1 MNLSRGERF
10 ISGLNRY
17 MAAKYE
23 KAKPGKL
30 IQDWTPYNESVIW
43 DIANHYYKNKGIATF
58 SNDNNRSVPHDIN
71 TNFQNALS
79 IAKLVKAVVDTQP
92 LIEKFQV
99 LECGAGSGLFSRQ
112 FLFALKELG
121 IDKRVKLLVSDYSV
135 SNISDIKSFGILN
148 EFIEG
153 ENYELLEYNVLS
165 SDSAKK
171 LDGSE
176 FQFKHLI
183 SGIFNYVLDAL
194 PVTILRKHFN
204 PKKADFEELY
214 LKVKNDNGV
223 SYDII
228 NNQDLMSN
236 LAKEQKWVN
245 FEIEKQTEAEQKFYE
260 IFKNFHCEAARDA
273 FIPYPYGPIQACENI
288 LKNLDDCGFIFS
300 GDIPPRKTYF
310 CQIVGNALA
319 HEVDNEMICTYLQE
333 EGYVPKFQ
341 DDNTIS
347 RMIVAKKE
355 ATLTVLDPIFQDVF
369 VENNMVNRYADLRD
383 ALIKFEH
390 KESADV
396 MKYVLEEFEK
406 IAGSSVYVGIFRGNY
421 YGSIGN
427 KEKAAEAYREA
438 AKIDF
443 TNNYKLNELAQR
455 VSKKA

>member
-1 MNLSRGERF
+1 
-10 ISGLNRY
+10 
-17 MAAKYE
+17 MAAKFSN
-23 KAKPGKL
+23 AKSGKL

-43 DIANHYYKNKGIATF
+43 DIANHYYKNKGIAAF

-79 IAKLVKAVVDTQP
+79 IAKLVKAAIDTQP
-92 LIEKFQV
+92 MIEKFQV

-112 FLFALKELG
+112 FLFALRELG

-148 EFIEG
+148 EFTEG
-153 ENYELLEYNVLS
+153 ENYELLEYNVLDKS
-165 SDSAKK
+165 PARK
-171 LDGSE
+171 LDGSD
-176 FQFKHLI
+176 FQFKELV

-194 PVTILRKHFN
+194 PVTVLRKHFN
-204 PKKADFEELY
+204 PKKGDFEELF
-214 LKVKNDNGV
+214 LKVKNENAIN
-223 SYDII
+223 YDILG
-228 NNQDLMSN
+228 NQDLMTN
-236 LAKEQKWVN
+236 LAKDKKWVN
-245 FEIEKQTEAEQKFYE
+245 YEIEKETEAEKKFYE
-260 IFKNFHCEAARDA
+260 VFKKFHSEASRDI
-273 FIPYPYGPIQACENI
+273 FIPYPHGPIQACENI
-288 LKNLDDCGFIFS
+288 LNNLAPYGFIFS
-300 GDIPPRKTYF
+300 GDIPPRMTHF

-333 EGYVPKFQ
+333 AGFVPKFQ
-341 DDNTIS
+341 NDDTIS
-347 RMIVAKKE
+347 RMIVAKKPE
-355 ATLTVLDPIFQDVF
+355 ILTALDPVFKDVF

-421 YGSIGN
+421 YGSLGD
-427 KEKAAEAYREA
+427 KEKAAEAYKEA

-443 TNNYKLNELAQR
+443 TNNYKLNELADR
-455 VSKKA
+455 VLKK